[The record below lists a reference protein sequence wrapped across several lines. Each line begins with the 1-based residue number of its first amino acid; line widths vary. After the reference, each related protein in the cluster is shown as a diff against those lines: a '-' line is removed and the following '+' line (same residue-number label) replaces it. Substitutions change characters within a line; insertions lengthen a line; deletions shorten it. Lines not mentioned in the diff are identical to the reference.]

1 MTLLY
6 SVNRPFKAMTAVS
19 GREPGRDVSLRY
31 RALSNEANMRCCS
44 TLRFLT
50 VAFCAGGYLF
60 SGKAQETKPQAT
72 TEQLVINQPGEYV
85 SPSGVCTAQ
94 LKTSSLGGFL
104 VLTVKTS
111 SNKSTTVKDIT
122 GMAWAG
128 IDKLVYTTSPVYG
141 SPGVYIHSCNSNRL
155 RRIIAP
161 HNIDGAY
168 PYGADYFE
176 LRSVSNTIPAV
187 VFLYYAP
194 DVDKVDFKTF
204 RTQTYLYQVRMNGTD
219 FKKTQ

>member
-1 MTLLY
+1 M
-6 SVNRPFKAMTAVS
+6 K
-19 GREPGRDVSLRY
+19 
-31 RALSNEANMRCCS
+31 CCP

-60 SGKAQETKPQAT
+60 AGKAQETKPQAT

-85 SPSGVCTAQ
+85 SPSGVCTAL

-104 VLTVKTS
+104 VLTVKTR
-111 SNKSTTVKDIT
+111 SNKSTTIKDIT
-122 GMAWAG
+122 GMAWTG

-141 SPGVYIHSCNSNRL
+141 SPGVYIYGCNSNRL

-168 PYGADYFE
+168 PNGADYFE

-187 VFLYYAP
+187 VFFYYAP

-204 RTQTYLYQVRMNGTD
+204 RTQTYLYQVRLNGTD